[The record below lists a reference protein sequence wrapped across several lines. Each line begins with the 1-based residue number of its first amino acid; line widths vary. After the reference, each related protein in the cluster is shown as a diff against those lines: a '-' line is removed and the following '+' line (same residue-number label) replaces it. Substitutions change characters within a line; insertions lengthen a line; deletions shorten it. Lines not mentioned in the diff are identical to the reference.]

1 MITRHSFGSRGIIES
16 VVHMGTG
23 SKAAGSQ
30 CSPAGGREERVE
42 NGLYTSTYYPAAV
55 MILIELPSFLWVSR
69 LFTPQ

>member
-42 NGLYTSTYYPAAV
+42 NGLYTSTYY
-55 MILIELPSFLWVSR
+55 R
-69 LFTPQ
+69 L